1 MESAVTYETADSE
14 GDETVREEL
23 RALAV
28 GDTGLG
34 GVVDEEG
41 AGVISVGLHA
51 IRDGTEITHPIVT
64 WAPQYKNNGE
74 VSILFSGWL
83 GVTYLSDETRDGAV
97 LHVERLVGLGVVS
110 GSLCQSVRHGL
121 KGFLRNLGKTRE
133 EEGHGD
139 EHAHARDG
147 EVDPLDVG
155 EVVGVGTGEEVF
167 GRDEGA
173 GERGDTV
180 ERLGELQSEVG
191 DVDWGHGRD
200 VRVCSDFERGE
211 TASDDGGADDETA
224 KDALLVGGGDREL
237 YDGPEENGA
246 ERVEAETHDDGELVS
261 PALQHFTGDGGVGK
275 VTDTEVG
282 DLKTGGLELGDT
294 EDILEVL
301 VKDVEE
307 TVGETPQEEEGG
319 DEDER
324 PD

>member
-1 MESAVTYETADSE
+1 
-14 GDETVREEL
+14 
-23 RALAV
+23 
-28 GDTGLG
+28 
-34 GVVDEEG
+34 
-41 AGVISVGLHA
+41 
-51 IRDGTEITHPIVT
+51 
-64 WAPQYKNNGE
+64 
-74 VSILFSGWL
+74 
-83 GVTYLSDETRDGAV
+83 VTYLSDETRDGAA

-110 GSLCQSVRHGL
+110 GSLCQSVRLGL

-155 EVVGVGTGEEVF
+155 EVVGVAAAKKVL
-167 GRDEGA
+167 RSDEGSR
-173 GERGDTV
+173 ERGDAV

-191 DVDWGHGRD
+191 DVVRGHGGD
-200 VRVCSDFERGE
+200 VGVCGDLECSE
-211 TASDDGGADDETA
+211 TASDDGGAGDKAAEN
-224 KDALLVGGGDREL
+224 ALLVGRANGEL
-237 YDGPEENGA
+237 CDGPEEDGP

-261 PALQHFTGDGGVGK
+261 AALQHFTGDGGVGK

-282 DLKTGGLELGDT
+282 DLETGGLELGDT

-301 VKDVEE
+301 VQDVEE

-319 DEDER
+319 DEDEC

>member
-155 EVVGVGTGEEVF
+155 EVVGVGTG
-167 GRDEGA
+167 
-173 GERGDTV
+173 
-180 ERLGELQSEVG
+180 VG

-237 YDGPEENGA
+237 CDGPEENGA